1 MMSISS
7 YNASTPISEG
17 VQCVLCQK
25 GSFSWLTLLM
35 HTQRHC
41 QHKVPV
47 EQLKDTFLFSQAR
60 LVRTAKQEYRSTLPK
75 MKGCRSKAVLEAKKE
90 AVEQEPSSCSN
101 IPVAMQTQA
110 SSRGTVTETTAADG
124 STWKMMLCWVRCDP
138 DGKVSEPF
146 QCGGL
151 VSRALQ
157 APVSKTTCLWT
168 DSTWSL
174 SIQKRSWNHLR
185 ALRTLQLCPSS
196 LRSAVHRCV
205 LRNQGRLLNLCLQQC
220 GTMSK
225 MPSKHTVDFAR
236 LLHES
241 RSAKSGLCGSRQP
254 QMIAQ
259 KLIARSVL
267 CKHAKS
273 RDWNYSSNGCRQT

>member
-1 MMSISS
+1 MSISW

-25 GSFSWLTLLM
+25 SSFSCWLALLV

-60 LVRTAKQEYRSTLPK
+60 LVRTVKQEYRSTLPK
-75 MKGCRSKAVLEAKKE
+75 MKGCRLKAVLEANKE
-90 AVEQEPSSCSN
+90 AVKQEPSSCSH
-101 IPVAMQTQA
+101 IPVALQTQA
-110 SSRGTVTETTAADG
+110 SSQGTVTETTAADG
-124 STWKMMLCWVRCDP
+124 SIWKMMLRWVRCDP
-138 DGKVSEPF
+138 DGNASEPF

-157 APVSKTTCLWT
+157 APVSPRDTEDNLSVDPQHVVSQHSETQLEPPASAPNIAFVSKQLAVRSSPLCVAQPGSVAEFVSQCTT
-168 DSTWSL
+168 
-174 SIQKRSWNHLR
+174 
-185 ALRTLQLCPSS
+185 
-196 LRSAVHRCV
+196 
-205 LRNQGRLLNLCLQQC
+205 
-220 GTMSK
+220 SK

-236 LLHES
+236 LSHES
-241 RSAKSGLCGSRQP
+241 RSAKSGLRGSRQP

-259 KLIARSVL
+259 KLVARSVL

-273 RDWNYSSNGCRQT
+273 RY